1 MAACHFAC
9 HFDCKPWGLL
19 SVVLPTSNGVLAAV
33 GRFQACGGHSRGL
46 PGRDHRRPPPPV
58 RWGCFI
64 LWSLC
69 LVWADS
75 RHCWHVTMQ
84 RAAKVGEASHPGP
97 DDGKG
102 EFWLGAINPTG
113 LNGKAAYCSLLE
125 PGIYGVSE
133 THLSSQG
140 ISQFRLG
147 LRLAKSPFAFQPGA
161 PAPLRMHSHTAG
173 AYTGV
178 GFLSHVPQRALPH
191 SWHQDLWNTARLQIS
206 SFFLQ
211 PFWIQGA
218 VMYGFPIAPQQTA
231 VLLDAIT
238 DRIVRHATGPRFIL
252 GDFNL
257 TPEAVAH
264 AAEWRS
270 FGFEEV
276 QTVAAQKYGWVPRV
290 TCKAASRKDMIWV
303 SSELRACL
311 TSVEVLDDWFPDH
324 SVLRAKFQAGDHF
337 VTRFVW
343 PRPARCEVDVALPTA
358 AFEGDAAASPRSR
371 YEALWHAYE
380 ERLSCAKVQASRA
393 PLTHAQRG
401 RGRTL
406 ETKLVRVSAAPC
418 RKARDG
424 DFQPEYY
431 RANIGLAQ
439 WTRQVRRLQAY
450 CQAFSSQPA
459 TVQADEARVS
469 LWKAI
474 LSSSGFHP
482 SFAAWWASRPVQCPG
497 EPVAIPVLAPAGP
510 VAQAIFAA
518 MQTALQLQERALQKE
533 RRSQAASRRAS
544 NPSLLFRDLRP
555 ARSSPVQTLVEG
567 PQAKVCEVR
576 REDGCVVLESP
587 ALWLPEVPFVCKH
600 CPVDVHHAEPDCLY
614 GDVFHLCPG
623 DTVEQRVHLAALPDL
638 FRAFSDEWSKR
649 WVKVDHFRADRWA
662 QAVETFPAL
671 PACQMAYAPI
681 TVDAWRR
688 AVRAKSARSGPG
700 PDGVARQDLLAL
712 PDDLVAELLALCELA
727 EGSGSWPPQMLV
739 GLVTALEKVAG
750 ASAVQQYRPITVFS
764 FCYRTWSSIRA
775 QQCLLHIRTVAPPE
789 LCGGLPGREATAV
802 WWRIQQAIEAA
813 HCFGH
818 TVAGVGVDIAKAFNT
833 LPRTPVYGLAVK
845 AGLPDRIL
853 RGWMGAVAA
862 MTRRFQVRGST
873 GPPLV
878 ACVGFPEG
886 CGMSVLAMALVDLAL
901 HHWVKLQAPGATTVS
916 FVDDWQC
923 LGPGAAE
930 VGSSLRATEAF
941 AARWD
946 LRLDPSKT
954 QAWSTSP
961 AGRQALRSQGLQVV
975 PALRD
980 LGGHVV
986 ATRRHSNFTLVAR
999 VQAVSPIWHR
1009 LQISKAP
1016 LCSKSPCAFS
1026 FCLAQ
1031 GPSRLRYRGIRGCSL
1046 PHSTQRRAAW
1056 LGSQAPRGQCVSP
1069 SVPRGISFGRPGVLC
1084 TSPEFLGLP
1093 APRA

>member
-9 HFDCKPWGLL
+9 LLIASLGLLFCWGLL

-33 GRFQACGGHSRGL
+33 GHFQACGGHSRGL

-218 VMYGFPIAPQQTA
+218 VMYGFPTAPQQTA

-276 QTVAAQKYGWVPRV
+276 QTVAAQKYWWVPRV

-424 DFQPEYY
+424 DFQPDYF

-482 SFAAWWASRPVQCPG
+482 SFAAWWASRPVQCPVSRLLSLFWL
-497 EPVAIPVLAPAGP
+497 PQAPLLRP
-510 VAQAIFAA
+510 
-518 MQTALQLQERALQKE
+518 
-533 RRSQAASRRAS
+533 SSR
-544 NPSLLFRDLRP
+544 PCKLLFKF
-555 ARSSPVQTLVEG
+555 RSAPYKRKDAVKPL
-567 PQAKVCEVR
+567 
-576 REDGCVVLESP
+576 
-587 ALWLPEVPFVCKH
+587 
-600 CPVDVHHAEPDCLY
+600 HAGQVTQVSCF
-614 GDVFHLCPG
+614 GTC
-623 DTVEQRVHLAALPDL
+623 ALPDL
-638 FRAFSDEWSKR
+638 PLSNLWWRARKPKSVRSD
-649 WVKVDHFRADRWA
+649 V
-662 QAVETFPAL
+662 
-671 PACQMAYAPI
+671 
-681 TVDAWRR
+681 RR
-688 AVRAKSARSGPG
+688 AVW
-700 PDGVARQDLLAL
+700 
-712 PDDLVAELLALCELA
+712 C
-727 EGSGSWPPQMLV
+727 
-739 GLVTALEKVAG
+739 
-750 ASAVQQYRPITVFS
+750 
-764 FCYRTWSSIRA
+764 
-775 QQCLLHIRTVAPPE
+775 
-789 LCGGLPGREATAV
+789 
-802 WWRIQQAIEAA
+802 
-813 HCFGH
+813 
-818 TVAGVGVDIAKAFNT
+818 
-833 LPRTPVYGLAVK
+833 
-845 AGLPDRIL
+845 
-853 RGWMGAVAA
+853 
-862 MTRRFQVRGST
+862 
-873 GPPLV
+873 
-878 ACVGFPEG
+878 
-886 CGMSVLAMALVDLAL
+886 
-901 HHWVKLQAPGATTVS
+901 
-916 FVDDWQC
+916 
-923 LGPGAAE
+923 
-930 VGSSLRATEAF
+930 
-941 AARWD
+941 
-946 LRLDPSKT
+946 
-954 QAWSTSP
+954 
-961 AGRQALRSQGLQVV
+961 
-975 PALRD
+975 
-980 LGGHVV
+980 
-986 ATRRHSNFTLVAR
+986 
-999 VQAVSPIWHR
+999 
-1009 LQISKAP
+1009 
-1016 LCSKSPCAFS
+1016 
-1026 FCLAQ
+1026 
-1031 GPSRLRYRGIRGCSL
+1031 
-1046 PHSTQRRAAW
+1046 
-1056 LGSQAPRGQCVSP
+1056 
-1069 SVPRGISFGRPGVLC
+1069 
-1084 TSPEFLGLP
+1084 
-1093 APRA
+1093 